1 MADRDASAE
10 ITELKEDKLA
20 KKDGISGTLISVDT
34 TRTELTLEE
43 NMVAFE
49 AEPAVEY
56 NSYSYDLDDVWNEER
71 LMKAVG
77 EHVFGTLVDGVVK
90 QIHLT

>member
-1 MADRDASAE
+1 MV
-10 ITELKEDKLA
+10 

-34 TRTELTLEE
+34 TKKELTLEE

-56 NSYSYDLDDVWNEER
+56 KNYPYDLDDDWYEER
-71 LMKAVG
+71 IIKAVG
-77 EHVFGTLVDGVVK
+77 EHVFGSLVDGVVK
-90 QIHLT
+90 QLHLT